1 MARFMSRPPSIIFDL
16 DGTLVDTADDIVA
29 ALNVSVAPAGIAP
42 LPVDLVRPMIGTGAR
57 RLVQRA
63 FDQAGFAASDSG
75 VDAAVV
81 RFLDHYRAHIADR
94 SHPFP
99 GILPCLDWLRG
110 HGALLGVCTNKLAGD
125 SVALLDRLGLGPYF
139 GAVLGGDSL
148 AWKKPDGRHI
158 LGVIE
163 QLGGDP
169 AHALMIGDSATDV
182 NGARAAGIPVV
193 AVTWGYTA
201 VPAAQLGAD
210 ALVDSPAGLIPAI
223 ARLARIPAPV
233 A

>member
-1 MARFMSRPPSIIFDL
+1 MPGRPSIIFDL
-16 DGTLVDTADDIVA
+16 DGTLVETAEDIVT

-42 LPVDLVRPMIGTGAR
+42 LPVGLVRTMIGAGAR
-57 RLVQRA
+57 RLIQRA
-63 FDQAGFAASDSG
+63 FDHAGFPAPDAA
-75 VDAAVV
+75 VDAALV
-81 RFLDHYRAHIADR
+81 RFLDHYRAHIADHSR
-94 SHPFP
+94 PFP
-99 GILPCLDWLRG
+99 GIVPCLDWLRG

-125 SVALLDRLGLGPYF
+125 SVDLLDRLGLGPYF

-148 AWKKPDGRHI
+148 PWKKPDGRHV

-163 QLGGDP
+163 RLGGDP
-169 AHALMIGDSATDV
+169 KNALMVGDSETDV

-201 VPAAQLGAD
+201 VPVTELGAD
-210 ALVDSPAGLIPAI
+210 TLVDSPDGLIPAI
-223 ARLARIPAPV
+223 ARLIGVSAPV